1 MTVEYDGMSPSA
13 VSREEAQA
21 QSDAGFR
28 ADLETLVNRYSREN
42 GSDTP
47 DFILADYLLA
57 ALKAFDHTVRNREAW
72 YGRRTGVAVLSA
84 QETKR

>member
-1 MTVEYDGMSPSA
+1 MTVEYDGMSPST
-13 VSREEAQA
+13 VSLEEAQA

-47 DFILADYLLA
+47 DFILADYLNGC
-57 ALKAFDHTVRNREAW
+57 LKQWDTSVRAREQW
-72 YGRRTGVAVLSA
+72 YGRAPQPVLPDKEPS
-84 QETKR
+84 E